1 VSTVRFRPWAPAAK
15 NATYQ
20 KAQVAQ
26 SVEQRT
32 ENPRVD
38 GSIPPL
44 GTMNSKGFNR
54 MGPFLFLPSSLPPGL
69 AVSRSLQSCQNCS
82 VPNSYSQQIAESAQ
96 FNENKQFIFFIKPGY
111 CIR

>member
-1 VSTVRFRPWAPAAK
+1 MALFCSPAQVAQSVEQRTENPRVDGSIPPLGTICKKYAAP
-15 NATYQ
+15 Q

-44 GTMNSKGFNR
+44 GTMNSKGSDLIGAFFISAV
-54 MGPFLFLPSSLPPGL
+54 GSCLAG
-69 AVSRSLQSCQNCS
+69 AVSG
-82 VPNSYSQQIAESAQ
+82 
-96 FNENKQFIFFIKPGY
+96 FI
-111 CIR
+111 

>member
-1 VSTVRFRPWAPAAK
+1 MIVFCSYAQVAQSVEQRTENPRVDGSIPPLGTNYK
-15 NATYQ
+15 KLSNTS

-44 GTMNSKGFNR
+44 GTMNSKGSDLI
-54 MGPFLFLPSSLPPGL
+54 GAFLCLTVL
-69 AVSRSLQSCQNCS
+69 C
-82 VPNSYSQQIAESAQ
+82 
-96 FNENKQFIFFIKPGY
+96 
-111 CIR
+111 

>member
-1 VSTVRFRPWAPAAK
+1 MAVFCSYAQVAQSVEQRTENPRVDGSIPPLGTICK
-15 NATYQ
+15 KYATPQ

-44 GTMNSKGFNR
+44 GTMNFKGSDLI
-54 MGPFLFLPSSLPPGL
+54 G
-69 AVSRSLQSCQNCS
+69 A
-82 VPNSYSQQIAESAQ
+82 
-96 FNENKQFIFFIKPGY
+96 FFISAFRSSSGLSGVHPSQA
-111 CIR
+111 

>member
-1 VSTVRFRPWAPAAK
+1 MAVFCSSAQVAQSVEQRTENPRVDGSIPPLGTIYK
-15 NATYQ
+15 NRKIS

-44 GTMNSKGFNR
+44 GTMNSKGSDLIGAFF
-54 MGPFLFLPSSLPPGL
+54 MPDGF
-69 AVSRSLQSCQNCS
+69 ALQA
-82 VPNSYSQQIAESAQ
+82 YT
-96 FNENKQFIFFIKPGY
+96 
-111 CIR
+111 

>member
-1 VSTVRFRPWAPAAK
+1 MIVFCSYAQVAQSVEQRTENPRVDGSIPPLGTNYK
-15 NATYQ
+15 KLSNTS

-44 GTMNSKGFNR
+44 GTMDSKGSDLIGAFF
-54 MGPFLFLPSSLPPGL
+54 MPEGFSLKSQSCLLFLLTLP
-69 AVSRSLQSCQNCS
+69 AMVEKVC
-82 VPNSYSQQIAESAQ
+82 
-96 FNENKQFIFFIKPGY
+96 
-111 CIR
+111 

>member
-1 VSTVRFRPWAPAAK
+1 MLTVAEISSLIAVFCRPAQVAQSVEQRTENPRVDGSIPPLGTTIK
-15 NATYQ
+15 NLNSSY

-44 GTMNSKGFNR
+44 GTISSSSFN
-54 MGPFLFLPSSLPPGL
+54 L
-69 AVSRSLQSCQNCS
+69 
-82 VPNSYSQQIAESAQ
+82 
-96 FNENKQFIFFIKPGY
+96 
-111 CIR
+111 

>member
-1 VSTVRFRPWAPAAK
+1 MAVFCSSAQVAQSVEQRTENPRVDGSIPPLGTTAK
-15 NATYQ
+15 NQATPQ

-44 GTMNSKGFNR
+44 GTMNSKGSDFYR
-54 MGPFLFLPSSLPPGL
+54 GLFYLCLLSISCFPKLFDKWL
-69 AVSRSLQSCQNCS
+69 VSALKKLIHS
-82 VPNSYSQQIAESAQ
+82 
-96 FNENKQFIFFIKPGY
+96 
-111 CIR
+111 

>member
-1 VSTVRFRPWAPAAK
+1 MSTVRFRPWAPYK
-15 NATYQ
+15 KKHQ

-44 GTMNSKGFNR
+44 GTMNSKGSDLIGAFFMPDGFVFR
-54 MGPFLFLPSSLPPGL
+54 CYSCLYSSDG
-69 AVSRSLQSCQNCS
+69 SRLNIEIST
-82 VPNSYSQQIAESAQ
+82 
-96 FNENKQFIFFIKPGY
+96 
-111 CIR
+111 